1 MIVYIVVPC
10 VYSNSIFLKGT
21 RMNERIRE
29 LALQAGDYANAV
41 YTGPVRSKTPSKIWE
56 DGHIGWHELFNKKFA
71 ELIIREY
78 AEELRQL
85 NEGERVVLP
94 KNREHAQ
101 ALVRVGMHYLEQNK

>member
-1 MIVYIVVPC
+1 
-10 VYSNSIFLKGT
+10 
-21 RMNERIRE
+21 MNERIRE
-29 LALQAGDYANAV
+29 LAEQATEVSEFLSGECC
-41 YTGPVRSKTPSKIWE
+41 PPTPDLE
-56 DGHIGWHELFNKKFA
+56 KFA

>member
-1 MIVYIVVPC
+1 
-10 VYSNSIFLKGT
+10 
-21 RMNERIRE
+21 MNERVE
-29 LALQAGDYANAV
+29 QMMLEATKDMPLDCGYYVPPQY
-41 YTGPVRSKTPSKIWE
+41 WE
-56 DGHIGWHELFNKKFA
+56 KFA